1 MQDITRLKI
10 LLNFSAFTE
19 NSATKQLTSADFCH
33 GESTGL
39 KQIDRA
45 ICNAHYSKINQN

>member
-1 MQDITRLKI
+1 MQNINMLKI

-19 NSATKQLTSADFCH
+19 NSATKQLTSAYFCH

-45 ICNAHYSKINQN
+45 ICSAHYSKINQN

>member
-1 MQDITRLKI
+1 MQDITMLMI

-19 NSATKQLTSADFCH
+19 NSATKQLTSAYFCH
-33 GESTGL
+33 RESTGL

>member
-1 MQDITRLKI
+1 MQDITMLKI

-19 NSATKQLTSADFCH
+19 NSATKQLTSTDFCH